1 MNLKKKDSGNL
12 PLQKRISRLLANIV
26 GPRSREN
33 SIPHLIESLNRI
45 KSIQTARSRQMYCEA
60 LFDCRVS
67 GCASDSLAGVSPS
80 NPNKPNQDSFISI
93 KDFNAIPNAFLFAV
107 LDGHGV
113 NGHLASGYVKRRF
126 PINLEQAA
134 LKQLNT
140 RGKHK
145 NNISAHGGAR
155 KKLRTTI
162 IDQTTLSA
170 APMLKHE
177 VILEAFKATNH
188 DLCLSNVDITL
199 SGTTLVA
206 VLIAG
211 EFLICANVGDS
222 RAVIGSLEEGEWK
235 ARAVSHD
242 HKPDSPRELKRI
254 TKSNGRV
261 KHYVDSY
268 GNAVGPS
275 RVWKQSE
282 DVPGLAMSRA
292 LGDRSASEAGV
303 IAVPDIVE
311 QRLRDEDRVLVVASD
326 GVWEYLTNLEAIT
339 IVGKCWKEGV
349 EEAARKLVREARS
362 RWEGNREEA
371 VDDITAVVV
380 FLN

>member
-1 MNLKKKDSGNL
+1 M
-12 PLQKRISRLLANIV
+12 
-26 GPRSREN
+26 
-33 SIPHLIESLNRI
+33 H
-45 KSIQTARSRQMYCEA
+45 CEA
-60 LFDCRVS
+60 LFECRVS
-67 GCASDSLAGVSPS
+67 GYASDSLTGISPS
-80 NPNKPNQDSFISI
+80 NPNKQNQDSFITI
-93 KDFNAIPNAFLFAV
+93 KDFNAISNAFLFAV

-113 NGHLASGYVKRRF
+113 NGHLASSYVKRRF

-140 RGKHK
+140 KRKYK
-145 NNISAHGGAR
+145 NNVSAHGGVR
-155 KKLRTTI
+155 KKPRSTM

-177 VILEAFKATNH
+177 AILEAFKMTNN

-206 VLIAG
+206 VLLAG
-211 EFLICANVGDS
+211 DFLICANVGDS
-222 RAVIGSLEEGEWK
+222 RAVIGSLEEGKWK
-235 ARAVSHD
+235 ARAISHD

-261 KHYVDSY
+261 RHYMDSY
-268 GNAVGPS
+268 GNPVGPS

-282 DVPGLAMSRA
+282 DTPGLAMSRA
-292 LGDRSASEAGV
+292 LGDKSASEAGV

-311 QRLRDEDRVLVVASD
+311 ERLKNEDRILLVASD
-326 GVWEYLTNLEAIT
+326 GVWEYLNNLEAIK
-339 IVGKCWKEGV
+339 IVGECWKEGA

-362 RWEGNREEA
+362 KWEGNREEA